1 MFWSSP
7 FELQI
12 HRSPAVYFVGIF
24 GELETTITACPFI
37 IESIF
42 LFLVFLS
49 NFQSKYFDNFDK
61 IRNEVDPGPIIETSK
76 AKNKTEPTQ
85 NARNRLARQTLK
97 YEMDVYFMARA
108 LFHNRISK
116 LN

>member
-1 MFWSSP
+1 MN
-7 FELQI
+7 
-12 HRSPAVYFVGIF
+12 YFKW
-24 GELETTITACPFI
+24 
-37 IESIF
+37 
-42 LFLVFLS
+42 FLS
-49 NFQSKYFDNFDK
+49 IFQSKYFDNFDK